1 MVVWTAVGALA
12 TVAGAL
18 FGYLELQDDE
28 SPRSEGRKAAD
39 PKQDVKRSPAPA
51 ALPRTK
57 ILLRNKYS
65 QLCADVV
72 GTGSETHDNTPVQQW
87 GCEDTGDNQLWR
99 LEKSETRGPKG
110 RPLFQIVNAVN
121 SQCMDLPDFDG
132 KKARTLVIEAP
143 CATTTEDNQL
153 WWREKKEGAYWIHNV
168 ASDDLCLDVS
178 GIDKKPGD
186 SLAIYHCIKG
196 DDQAWAMANVV
207 SKNSR
212 R

>member
-72 GTGSETHDNTPVQQW
+72 GTGSETHNNTPVQQW

-121 SQCMDLPDFDG
+121 SQCMDLPDLTERRPG
-132 KKARTLVIEAP
+132 RSSLKPLAPQRLRTTSCGGAKK
-143 CATTTEDNQL
+143 
-153 WWREKKEGAYWIHNV
+153 GG
-168 ASDDLCLDVS
+168 CLLDPQCRRRRPVP
-178 GIDKKPGD
+178 GCECIDKKPGD